1 MKYLRKTL
9 ELGFSATLVSTLL
22 LAACGGGG
30 GAVGGNASVINGI
43 AVPPMPDIVL
53 NQSTVA
59 GVDSDNNGVRDDIDR
74 KLATD
79 FGAIPSEYTQALN
92 HAKTLQAALL
102 TASAV
107 RANSLPVSSVEVT
120 NHVSAVSCAPAILRA
135 RLKADTLATLDTGM
149 RQAAYGDV
157 FAGVVL
163 KGCQ

>member
-9 ELGFSATLVSTLL
+9 ELGFSATLLSTLVL
-22 LAACGGGG
+22 TACGGGG
-30 GAVGGNASVINGI
+30 AAGGNATVINGI
-43 AVPPMPDIVL
+43 AVPPMPDVIL

-74 KLATD
+74 KIATD
-79 FGAIPSEYTQALN
+79 FGAIPSEYTLALN

-107 RANSLPVSSVEVT
+107 QANSLPASSVEVT
-120 NHVSAVSCAPAILRA
+120 NHVSAVSCAPALLRD
-135 RLKADTLATLDTGM
+135 RLKADTLATLNTGM
-149 RQAAYGDV
+149 RQAAYGNA

-163 KGCQ
+163 RGCQ